1 MVGARAS
8 CALEGEILASTVG
21 EGSLS
26 SGRARDP
33 LLPAAAVLDRV
44 RARVLRACMP
54 WSGRIAADREARVAI
69 VATATVLLSFA
80 LTLISPLMLLALGPI
95 VLGVPHLVA
104 DVRYCVVRPGWHR
117 DRGLWLAAVPV
128 VAVGLGAPIA
138 VGLAGVGVAI
148 VTAHAATRRRLVGL
162 ALLGVLVVVA
172 AGVGRWF
179 DVGLTHLHNAI
190 AVALWL
196 AWRPRRRRWHLV
208 PLALLVGCTA
218 VLLAWPR
225 VDGVLALDLG
235 VPLRSHLAQLAPGV
249 PTALA
254 LPLVVSFAFLQSVH
268 YALWLRVVPEEDR
281 ERPTPRTFR
290 ASLAALDRDLGR
302 LIVWLAL
309 AAALALA
316 LWAATDLF
324 AARLGYLR
332 FARFHAVLELCVLAR
347 LLVEQRTMTS
357 RRDGGP
363 DPGASRP

>member
-8 CALEGEILASTVG
+8 CALEGEIVASEVG

-26 SGRARDP
+26 SARARDP
-33 LLPAAAVLDRV
+33 LRPAVALADRV
-44 RARVLRACMP
+44 RGRVLRACMP
-54 WSGRIAADREARVAI
+54 WSSRLAADREARVAV

-80 LTLISPLMLLALGPI
+80 LTLVSPLLLLALGPI

-128 VAVGLGAPIA
+128 VAVGFGAPVA

-148 VTAHAATRRRLVGL
+148 VTARASTARRLVGL
-162 ALLGVLVVVA
+162 ALLGGLVLVA
-172 AGVGRWF
+172 ASVGRWF
-179 DVGLTHLHNAI
+179 DVALTHLHNAI

-196 AWRPRRRRWHLV
+196 AWRPRMRRWHLV

-218 VLLAWPR
+218 VLVVWPR
-225 VDGVLALDLG
+225 VDGFVALDLG
-235 VPLRSHLAQLAPGV
+235 VPLRSHFAQLAPGV

-290 ASLAALDRDLGR
+290 ASLVALDRDLGR
-302 LIVWLAL
+302 PIVRLAL
-309 AAALALA
+309 VAALALA
-316 LWAATDLF
+316 TWAAIDLF

-347 LLVEQRTMTS
+347 LLVERRTMTS
-357 RRDGGP
+357 RRDGGL
-363 DPGASRP
+363 DPGVRR

>member
-1 MVGARAS
+1 MAS
-8 CALEGEILASTVG
+8 GVRDVHAS
-21 EGSLS
+21 
-26 SGRARDP
+26 RARDP
-33 LLPAAAVLDRV
+33 LLPAVALLDRL
-44 RARVLRACMP
+44 RGRVLRACMP
-54 WSGRIAADREARVAI
+54 WSGRIAADREARVAV

-80 LTLISPLMLLALGPI
+80 LTVVSPLLLLALGPI

-117 DRGLWLAAVPV
+117 DRGMWLAAAPV

-148 VTAHAATRRRLVGL
+148 VTARASTRRRVVGL
-162 ALLGVLVVVA
+162 AMLGALVVLA
-172 AGVGRWF
+172 AGGGRWF
-179 DVGLTHLHNAI
+179 DVAVTHLHNAI

-196 AWRPRRRRWHLV
+196 AWRPRHRRWHLV

-218 VLLAWPR
+218 LLIAWPR
-225 VDGVLALDLG
+225 VDGLVALDLG
-235 VPLRSHLAQLAPGV
+235 VPVRSHLAQLAPGL
-249 PTALA
+249 PTQLA

-302 LIVWLAL
+302 LLVRLAL
-309 AAALALA
+309 VAALALA
-316 LWAATDLF
+316 VWAAIDLF

-347 LLVEQRTMTS
+347 LLVERRTMTS

-363 DPGASRP
+363 DPGARR